1 MRNEP
6 LATLEIRHHH
16 VIQMPARLAIIGNER
31 ERCAALLRPT
41 GERRVVRLPDLPPT
55 RLNSVAILELGG
67 QEGRLHFRGQITRA
81 DVDPAVFIDLPPEEA
96 TAVGS
101 FLPDDFSPLGERW
114 IVNEQSATFAQ
125 LKFFVS

>member
-1 MRNEP
+1 MKHRGGVARAHMRNEP

-55 RLNSVAILELGG
+55 RLNLRLALELA
-67 QEGRLHFRGQITRA
+67 QEKGRLELRREITRA
-81 DVDPAVFIDLPPEEA
+81 HVDPRVFVDL
-96 TAVGS
+96 TAKE
-101 FLPDDFSPLGERW
+101 LAA
-114 IVNEQSATFAQ
+114 I
-125 LKFFVS
+125 